1 MLRYIVKRL
10 LFMLVTL
17 SCTIIFVFTLLEFTP
32 GDPAKI
38 ILGQTANEE
47 ALEAIRIQFHLNDPY
62 IVRLGRYFLQL
73 LHGDLGVEEHGEG
86 HQQGK
91 ETNVVHAQD
100 ACAPVDYIVISAQV
114 LCPEERL
121 LTQFY

>member
-1 MLRYIVKRL
+1 
-10 LFMLVTL
+10 MLVTL

-47 ALEAIRIQFHLNDPY
+47 ALEAIRLQFHLNDPY

-73 LHGDLGVEEHGEG
+73 LHGDLGTSYITRQPIAGAIAARLPLTLRIAFFG
-86 HQQGK
+86 HPSPRT
-91 ETNVVHAQD
+91 E
-100 ACAPVDYIVISAQV
+100 VD
-114 LCPEERL
+114 R
-121 LTQFY
+121 

>member
-62 IVRLGRYFLQL
+62 IVRL
-73 LHGDLGVEEHGEG
+73 
-86 HQQGK
+86 
-91 ETNVVHAQD
+91 
-100 ACAPVDYIVISAQV
+100 
-114 LCPEERL
+114 
-121 LTQFY
+121 